1 MTIRNRAILAH
12 SSPLFLPLGLS
23 LCLSLSLSTFA
34 ASPAS
39 AWIRLPVQLSVSAF
53 GGAAATS
60 ATSPTAAETRSLSF
74 FHTHTDAEIDI
85 CYWSDGTYVEESLTR
100 LDGFLSDFR
109 TGEAT
114 RIDPALFDLLHEI
127 ARETGTREPFQVI
140 SCYRCPKT
148 NAALRDK
155 SSAVAEK
162 SLHMEGRAID
172 IRLADVPSTVLRDT
186 AIRLSKGGVGYYKKS
201 NFVHVDTGRVRTW

>member
-1 MTIRNRAILAH
+1 MTIRNRAVFALC
-12 SSPLFLPLGLS
+12 LS
-23 LCLSLSLSTFA
+23 FSLSLSLSVFVG
-34 ASPAS
+34 SSAS
-39 AWIRLPVQLSVSAF
+39 AWIRLPAQLSVSAF
-53 GGAAATS
+53 GGATAAS
-60 ATSPTAAETRSLSF
+60 PASSTSPTAAETRSLSF

-85 CYWSDGTYVEESLTR
+85 CYWRDGTYVETSLSR

-148 NAALRDK
+148 NAALRSK

-172 IRLADVPSTVLRDT
+172 IRLADVSSTVLRDT
-186 AIRLSKGGVGYYKKS
+186 AIRLGKGGVGYYRKS
-201 NFVHVDTGRVRTW
+201 DFVHVDTGRVRQW